1 MKLQNIILESDEQ
14 LMAAQIKAVLDKEL
28 KDGELNEV
36 LDPVSILSYLLL
48 SNTVIDILGKY
59 SAKVLRKLNLDKAA
73 DKAEAIHNWA
83 HDNEKAMVNVI
94 ASVIKPFVRDEEKR
108 QQIAKGLFI
117 AVLAALGVQAGV
129 GALDAIR
136 GADVGGAA
144 LGMTK
149 SALKGRDIAVVG
161 KEILASI

>member
-36 LDPVSILSYLLL
+36 IDPVSILSYLLL

-59 SAKVLRKLNLDKAA
+59 AAKVLRKLNLNKAA

-94 ASVIKPFVRDEEKR
+94 ATVIKPFVRDEEKR

>member
-1 MKLQNIILESDEQ
+1 MKLQNILLESDEQ
-14 LMAAQIKAVLDKEL
+14 QMAAQIKAVLDKEL

-83 HDNEKAMVNVI
+83 HNNEKAMVNVI
-94 ASVIKPFVRDEEKR
+94 ATVIKPFVRDEEKR

-117 AVLAALGVQAGV
+117 AVLAALGAQAGV

-136 GADVGGAA
+136 GADIGGAA

-161 KEILASI
+161 KEILKAI

>member
-1 MKLQNIILESDEQ
+1 MKLQNILLESDEQ
-14 LMAAQIKAVLDKEL
+14 QMAAQIKAVLDKEL

-83 HDNEKAMVNVI
+83 HNNEKAMVNVI
-94 ASVIKPFVRDEEKR
+94 ATVIKPFVRDEEKR

-161 KEILASI
+161 KEILKAI

>member
-36 LDPVSILSYLLL
+36 IDPVSILSYLLL

-59 SAKVLRKLNLDKAA
+59 AAKVLRKLNLNKAA

-94 ASVIKPFVRDEEKR
+94 ATVIKPFVRDEEKR

-149 SALKGRDIAVVG
+149 SSLKGRDIAVVG

>member
-1 MKLQNIILESDEQ
+1 MKLQNILLESDEQ
-14 LMAAQIKAVLDKEL
+14 QMAAQIKAVLDKEL

-83 HDNEKAMVNVI
+83 HNNEKAMVNVI
-94 ASVIKPFVRDEEKR
+94 ATVIKPFVRDEEKR

-161 KEILASI
+161 KEILQAI

>member
-1 MKLQNIILESDEQ
+1 MKLQNILLESDEQ
-14 LMAAQIKAVLDKEL
+14 QMAAQIKAVLDKEL

-83 HDNEKAMVNVI
+83 HSNEKAMVKEL
-94 ASVIKPFVRDEEKR
+94 SSS
-108 QQIAKGLFI
+108 
-117 AVLAALGVQAGV
+117 LGSNGG
-129 GALDAIR
+129 GALVESSAGKAMLVEECR
-136 GADVGGAA
+136 GS
-144 LGMTK
+144 K
-149 SALKGRDIAVVG
+149 SG
-161 KEILASI
+161 EQWWEQWC

>member
-59 SAKVLRKLNLDKAA
+59 AAKVLRKLNLNKAA

-94 ASVIKPFVRDEEKR
+94 ATVIKPFVRDEEKR

-129 GALDAIR
+129 GALDASR

-161 KEILASI
+161 KEILQAI

>member
-36 LDPVSILSYLLL
+36 IDPVSILSYLLL

-59 SAKVLRKLNLDKAA
+59 AAKVLRKLNLNKAA

>member
-1 MKLQNIILESDEQ
+1 
-14 LMAAQIKAVLDKEL
+14 MAAQIKAVLDKEL

-83 HDNEKAMVNVI
+83 HNNEKAMVNVI
-94 ASVIKPFVRDEEKR
+94 ATVIKPFVRDEEKR

-117 AVLAALGVQAGV
+117 AVLAALGIQAGV

-136 GADVGGAA
+136 GADIGGAA

-161 KEILASI
+161 KEILKAI